1 MIKGPTIIGKNCEIR
16 QGAYF
21 RGNVIIGDD
30 CVIGNSSE
38 LKNSVVLN
46 KAQIPHFN
54 YVGDSVFGESVH
66 IAAGAMTSNIEIG
79 QKEEISHISNAFL
92 PTGLNF
98 GAILG
103 DNCEVGCNAVLNPGT
118 ILGRKSIIYPGAI
131 IKGVV
136 PANHIVKILNEQTVI

>member
-21 RGNVIIGDD
+21 RGNVIIGDN

-66 IAAGAMTSNIEIG
+66 FAAGAMTSNIEIG
-79 QKEEISHISNAFL
+79 QKE
-92 PTGLNF
+92 
-98 GAILG
+98 
-103 DNCEVGCNAVLNPGT
+103 
-118 ILGRKSIIYPGAI
+118 
-131 IKGVV
+131 
-136 PANHIVKILNEQTVI
+136 